1 MKISLIVAYS
11 QNKAIGLNNRMLW
24 RLRDDFKN
32 YKKITMG
39 HCLIMG
45 RKTFESIGSPLPG
58 RTSIVISRNKDYEVP
73 EGVILTDSLEGALE
87 VARLTGDDECFINGG
102 GEIYSLALPHVTT
115 AYITEVDT
123 EIEKADAFFP
133 KVDFSSWKEVDS
145 FTHQKDKSND
155 HNWTFFK
162 YEK

>member
-1 MKISLIVAYS
+1 MKVSLIVAYS
-11 QNKAIGLNNRMLW
+11 KNKAIGLNNRMLW
-24 RLRDDFKN
+24 RLKDDFKN

-39 HCLIMG
+39 HSLIMG

-73 EGVILTDSLEGALE
+73 DGVYLTDSVEGALE
-87 VARLTGDDECFINGG
+87 IAKSLGDDECFINGG
-102 GEIYSLALPHVTT
+102 GEIYTQAMPFVTT
-115 AYITEVDT
+115 AYITKVDV
-123 EIEKADAFFP
+123 IIDKADAFFP
-133 KVDFSSWKEVDS
+133 DIDFSSWNEVES

-155 HNWTFFK
+155 HNWSFSK

>member
-1 MKISLIVAYS
+1 MKVSLIVALS
-11 QNKAIGLNNRMLW
+11 KNKAIGLNNRMLW

-73 EGVILTDSLEGALE
+73 EGVHLAESLEDALE

-102 GEIYSLALPHVTT
+102 GEIYSLALPLVTT

-133 KVDFSSWKEVDS
+133 EIDFSSWKEVDS
-145 FTHQKDKSND
+145 FTHEKDKSND